1 MTVYARVANG
11 VVAELFTM
19 PANSPFTISQ
29 MFNAALVWAD
39 VTNVSPQPQVGW
51 VATPWSNNKG
61 YTFAAPP
68 APPAPTPAQQAQAAL
83 TAGLAVNSTSTPAL
97 NGTYAIDP
105 TSQMKINSVAL
116 YVAVNQKFPGG
127 ATSYPWLTMSGTAS
141 TFPSIAEFDAFA
153 TAVAD
158 YVAQLDMIIATG
170 AGTLPASSVTI
181 A

>member
-1 MTVYARVANG
+1 MSTYARIDNG

-29 MFNAALVWAD
+29 MFNAALVWTD
-39 VTNVSPQPQVGW
+39 VTTVSPQPQVGW
-51 VATPWSNNKG
+51 TATLSG
-61 YTFAAPP
+61 TTYTFAAPP
-68 APPAPTPAQQAQAAL
+68 APPAPTLAQQAQAAL
-83 TAGLAVNSTSTPAL
+83 WAGVAITSTSTPAL

-105 TSQMKINSVAL
+105 SSQMKINSMAL
-116 YVAVNQKFPGG
+116 FVAVNQKFPGG
-127 ATSYPWLTMSGTAS
+127 ATSYPWLTMSGTAN
-141 TFPSIAEFDAFA
+141 TFPSITEFDAFA

-170 AGTLPASSVTI
+170 TGTLPASSVTI